1 MQPTP
6 TDKLLKPPRGG
17 GKSKETSGLR
27 SAERCLRS
35 LPKQIPVNQIEISEV
50 DMAFIGKPSRLLGD
64 RKTGERAARRS
75 QTQGRRRQEPAGFAR
90 RLPTNGRRPL
100 RRKRAEVIEWWQRSR
115 ANPACWRDL

>member
-17 GKSKETSGLR
+17 GKSKETSGFR
-27 SAERCLRS
+27 SVERCLRN

-50 DMAFIGKPSRLLGD
+50 DMAFIGKPGRLLGD

-75 QTQGRRRQEPAGFAR
+75 QTQGRRRRSPWTSSTGSLSSALRCANLVFRSIVR
-90 RLPTNGRRPL
+90 RS
-100 RRKRAEVIEWWQRSR
+100 A
-115 ANPACWRDL
+115 AD